1 MIGPVLLILLLLAIG
16 FAASLH
22 VGTTL
27 GLTALIAGLI
37 YIGPVWDFFGQIPWT
52 TNSSVTMTVVP
63 LFVLMGELLL
73 RSGLTDDLYA
83 ALSRLV
89 GRLPGGLLHS
99 NILASGVFAAVSGS
113 SLATATTIGAVALPT
128 MKQHGYN
135 ERITLGSIAAGGTL
149 GILIPPSLIMIVYGL
164 VAQVSIGDLYVAG
177 IVPGLLMMVGFIGAI
192 LVLSLFGEK
201 GERTITRYSLREKLA
216 GLVNIIPIA
225 LLIGLVIGTIY
236 LGVATATEAAAYGA
250 TGALVIAIVKRRLNW
265 PMLKEALISTA
276 MTTGMILFVVNAAF
290 LLQFV
295 LSFIGVPRALSHSIL
310 SLGLSSMELI
320 LVICVIFILLGMVMD
335 GLPIVVAVVPI
346 FLPLLQA
353 QGIDL
358 VWFGILVVILIE
370 LGLITPPVGM
380 NLFVLQGVRH
390 RLYGDAA
397 GKMTDIVIGVLPF
410 IVAMLVVLGLVIAF
424 PQIAMGLVG
433 AMR

>member
-1 MIGPVLLILLLLAIG
+1 
-16 FAASLH
+16 
-22 VGTTL
+22 
-27 GLTALIAGLI
+27 
-37 YIGPVWDFFGQIPWT
+37 
-52 TNSSVTMTVVP
+52 
-63 LFVLMGELLL
+63 VLMGELLL

-164 VAQVSIGDLYVAG
+164 VAQVSIGDLYIAG
-177 IVPGLLMMVGFIGAI
+177 IVPGILMMVGFIAAI
-192 LVLSLFGEK
+192 LILSLFGPR
-201 GERTITRYSLREKLA
+201 GEQAIQRYTLREKLA

-250 TGALVIAIVKRRLNW
+250 TGALVVALAKRRLSW
-265 PMLKEALISTA
+265 PMLKEALLSTA

-295 LSFIGVPRALSHSIL
+295 LSFIGVPRALSQSIL
-310 SLGLSSMELI
+310 SFGLSSTELI
-320 LVICVIFILLGMVMD
+320 LVICVVFILLGMVMD

-358 VWFGILVVILIE
+358 VWFGIIVVILIE
-370 LGLITPPVGM
+370 LGLITPPIGM

-390 RLYGDAA
+390 RLYGAEA

-410 IVAMLVVLGLVIAF
+410 IVSMLVVLGLVIAF
-424 PQIAMGLVG
+424 PQVAMGLVG

>member
-1 MIGPVLLILLLLAIG
+1 MIGPVLLILLLLGLG

-164 VAQVSIGDLYVAG
+164 VAQVSIGDLYIAG
-177 IVPGLLMMVGFIGAI
+177 IVPGILMMVGFIAAI
-192 LVLSLFGEK
+192 LILSLFGPR
-201 GERTITRYSLREKLA
+201 GERAIQRYSLREKLA

-250 TGALVIAIVKRRLNW
+250 TGALVVALAKRRLSW
-265 PMLKEALISTA
+265 PMLKEALLSTA

-295 LSFIGVPRALSHSIL
+295 LSFIGVPRALSQSIL
-310 SLGLSSMELI
+310 SFGLSSTELI
-320 LVICVIFILLGMVMD
+320 LVICVVFILLGMVMD

-358 VWFGILVVILIE
+358 VWFGIIVVILIE
-370 LGLITPPVGM
+370 LGLITPPIGM

-390 RLYGDAA
+390 RLYGAEA

-410 IVAMLVVLGLVIAF
+410 IVSMLVVLGLVIAF
-424 PQIAMGLVG
+424 PQVAMGLVG

>member
-1 MIGPVLLILLLLAIG
+1 MIGSVLLILLLLGIG

-27 GLTALIAGLI
+27 GLTALITGLI

-52 TNSSVTMTVVP
+52 TNYNVTMTVVP
-63 LFVLMGELLL
+63 LFVLMGELLV
-73 RSGLTDDLYA
+73 RSGLTDDLYS

-99 NILASGVFAAVSGS
+99 NILASGIFAAVSGS
-113 SLATATTIGAVALPT
+113 SLATATTIGAVAIPT
-128 MKQHGYN
+128 MKEHGYN

-164 VAQVSIGDLYVAG
+164 VAEVSIGDLYVAG
-177 IVPGLLMMVGFIGAI
+177 IVPGILMMVGFIAAI
-192 LVLSLFGEK
+192 LVLSKFGAK
-201 GERTITRYSLREKLA
+201 GESAIQRYSLREKLA

-225 LLIGLVIGTIY
+225 LLIGMVIGTIY
-236 LGVATATEAAAYGA
+236 LGIATATEAAAYGA
-250 TGALVIAIVKRRLNW
+250 TGALVIALIKRRLNW
-265 PMLKEALISTA
+265 PTLRSALLSTA
-276 MTTGMILFVVNAAF
+276 MTTGMILFVVTAAF

-295 LSFIGVPRALSHSIL
+295 LSFIGVPRALSQSIL
-310 SLGLSSMELI
+310 ALGLNSTQLI
-320 LVICVIFILLGMVMD
+320 LLICVVFILLGMVMD

-346 FLPLLQA
+346 FLPLLEA

-358 VWFGILVVILIE
+358 VWFGIIVVILIE
-370 LGLITPPVGM
+370 LGLITPPIGM

-390 RLYGDAA
+390 RLYGTQA
-397 GKMTDIVIGVLPF
+397 GRMSDIVIGVLPF
-410 IVAMLVVLGLVIAF
+410 IAAMLLVLGLVIIF
-424 PQIAMGLVG
+424 PQVALGPVG